1 MIRQLSKFLDGYI
14 TPLFEEAASCEQT
27 REKNTG
33 RGREI
38 LKDYHSFGEL
48 LEYEA
53 YDSSSEIYYNRSS
66 KGILIEADP
75 MSGASDEDMEAFYA
89 LFQRLLPE
97 GAMIQFLIY
106 ASPFIGDELDSYA
119 AEREESS
126 PVMRKLAA
134 GRAAYWKRGI
144 YKPLIKG
151 EAVVL
156 RDFKCLIALT
166 LDNTLEL
173 NENKILALK
182 TSLLGT
188 LKSARMRPRMLEPG
202 KLIEWVRC
210 LTLPKGEEYL
220 KEARWNELDAL
231 RTAMVNNDYLQVT
244 TPERIDLYGGERSKY
259 EIRNYGISSFGKES
273 PHLAEMSDLVG
284 GMFDVYAQ
292 VGCPFSFSL
301 AIKIAD
307 QVKERRAAQV
317 KCARAIQR
325 AGMIGKISPKAIDEA
340 HEARACVKKL
350 EEAERV
356 VIVSAQSS
364 IYCRHEEAE
373 RHEADLFGMFQS
385 ASRKWELSPNKLI
398 QLPMLTFH
406 LPMNQTLPA
415 MEDLGRLGKNYRLW
429 ASNVAGM
436 LPVLA
441 EAKGMNSR
449 KLMIVE
455 RRGQIFFFD
464 PFGNNRGNYNT
475 AVAGISGAGKSVTV
489 QDTVCSLVGTGGRV
503 FIIDVGRSYK
513 NLCNL
518 LGGLFVEFRYDT
530 PICLNPFSSIN
541 EEEEFIGFMVPL
553 LCLMINPGG
562 EISSIELS
570 FLSRAV
576 KEVLKVRGRKG
587 EINDIIDWLLKEG
600 DERAEDLGNMLFPF
614 GSRGQYGKYFNGES
628 NADFNNPFVVFEL
641 EEISGNKRF
650 QNVIFAVLLN
660 QVSEKMYLGG
670 RKQKI
675 ALVIDEAWD
684 MLKGGSG
691 GAIIESVARRARKY
705 KGALIT
711 ITQGLEDYFSSPA
724 GIAAYTNSYW
734 KMIHMQNKEN
744 IEALIE
750 SKKIVLN
757 SFQKRLLY
765 SVKTEHG
772 VYSELMIKGDGGE
785 CVVGRMLLDPYS
797 RVLYSTQAT
806 DYEAISGLCGQGI
819 DLAEAIEIVARKNF
833 SDEF

>member
-14 TPLFEEAASCEQT
+14 TPLFEEAASCEQA

-33 RGREI
+33 HSKEI

-53 YDSSSEIYYNRSS
+53 YDSSSEIYYNRVS

-75 MSGASDEDMEAFYA
+75 MSGASDDDMEAFYA
-89 LFQRLLPE
+89 LLQRILPE

-106 ASPFIGDELDSYA
+106 ASPYIGDELDSYA

-126 PVMRKLAA
+126 AVVRKLAA
-134 GRAAYWKRGI
+134 GRAAYWKKGI
-144 YKPLIKG
+144 YRPLIKG

-166 LDNTLEL
+166 LDNSLEL

-188 LKSARMRPRMLEPG
+188 LKSVGMSPRPVEPA
-202 KLIEWVRC
+202 KLIEWVRR
-210 LTLPKGEEYL
+210 LTLPEGKECA
-220 KEARWNELDAL
+220 KEAGWNELDGL
-231 RTAMVNNDYLQVT
+231 RVAMVNNDYLQVT
-244 TPERIDLYGGERSKY
+244 TPERIDLYDGKESKY

-301 AIKIAD
+301 VIQIAD
-307 QVKERRAAQV
+307 QASMRRSVQI

-364 IYCRHEEAE
+364 IYCRHEEAQM
-373 RHEADLFGMFQS
+373 HEADLLGMFQS
-385 ASRKWELSPNKLI
+385 ASWKWELRPNKLI

-406 LPMNQTLPA
+406 LPMNQTLSA
-415 MEDLGRLGKNYRLW
+415 MEDLARLGKNYRLW

-436 LPVLA
+436 LPVMA

-576 KEVLKVRGRKG
+576 KEVLKAKGRKG

-600 DERAEDLGNMLFPF
+600 DERAKDLGNMLFPF

-628 NADFNNPFVVFEL
+628 NANFNNPFVVFEL

-650 QNVIFAVLLN
+650 QSVIFAVLLN

-675 ALVIDEAWD
+675 VLVIDEAWD

-724 GIAAYTNSYW
+724 GVAAYTNSYW

-757 SFQKRLLY
+757 HFQKRLLY

-806 DYEAISGLCGQGI
+806 DYEAINKLCGQGI